1 MAGRGSV
8 IMLIAIL
15 QRKNRKVLS
24 HLNFQLR
31 MQMSGPRLRGS
42 PPHNWRPLG
51 MTEQRGTQPG
61 LQLGCAPA
69 ATQQRDSRPH
79 FSHPCVGGAQQWGL
93 ETGKWHKDSRP
104 HFSHPSVGGAQQR
117 DSRPHFSHPCVGG
130 AQQRESRPHFSHPCR
145 GSPAAGLRD
154 RRRHELFPS
163 FTTKASAEPRGK
175 QAAAHPAARRRESAV
190 ASARMVR
197 GLSWDLATQPI
208 HPRAASQRGDCP
220 LKRKLE

>member
-1 MAGRGSV
+1 
-8 IMLIAIL
+8 
-15 QRKNRKVLS
+15 
-24 HLNFQLR
+24 
-31 MQMSGPRLRGS
+31 
-42 PPHNWRPLG
+42 

-130 AQQRESRPHFSHPCR
+130 AQQRDSRPHFSHPCR

-197 GLSWDLATQPI
+197 GLS
-208 HPRAASQRGDCP
+208 
-220 LKRKLE
+220 